1 MNNNDF
7 EKELDGRFDGL
18 IEYHRAV
25 AGKRRLMIGCKQ
37 LHENFSKASSDE
49 EEKQILK
56 DFVEQLKKLATDVEV
71 VLPHQYTDTDD
82 IIRGHRMTPTE
93 SRLFEF
99 PDPIPYDPKG
109 FNSGVIYP
117 LKITPLK
124 IRDMSCIMKKET
136 TNNQSDS
143 KE

>member
-1 MNNNDF
+1 MNNDF
-7 EKELDGRFDGL
+7 EKELDGPFDGL

-25 AGKRRLMIGCKQ
+25 AGKKRLMISCKQ
-37 LHENFSKASSDE
+37 LRENFNKASSDE

-56 DFVEQLKKLATDVEV
+56 EFVEQLKKLNVDELV
-71 VLPHQYTDTDD
+71 VLPQYTDNDG

-99 PDPIPYDPKG
+99 PDPISYDPKG
-109 FNSGVIYP
+109 FNPGVIYP
-117 LKITPLK
+117 LKMIPLK
-124 IRDMSCIMKKET
+124 IRDMVCIMENEA

-143 KE
+143 EE

>member
-1 MNNNDF
+1 MNDF
-7 EKELDGRFDGL
+7 EKELDGSFDGL
-18 IEYHRAV
+18 IEYHRAI

-37 LHENFSKASSDE
+37 LHEKISKASSDE

-56 DFVEQLKKLATDVEV
+56 EFAEQLKKLATDVDV

-82 IIRGHRMTPTE
+82 VIRGHRMTPAE
-93 SRLFEF
+93 SRLFESF
-99 PDPIPYDPKG
+99 DPIPYDPKG
-109 FNSGVIYP
+109 FESGVIAP

>member
-7 EKELDGRFDGL
+7 EKELDGSFDGL
-18 IEYHRAV
+18 IEYHRAI
-25 AGKRRLMIGCKQ
+25 AGKRRLMLGCKQ
-37 LHENFSKASSDE
+37 LHEKISKASSDE

-56 DFVEQLKKLATDVEV
+56 DFVEQLKKLATDVDV
-71 VLPHQYTDTDD
+71 VLPHQYTDDV
-82 IIRGHRMTPTE
+82 IRGHRMTPAE

-109 FNSGVIYP
+109 FDPVVGAP

>member
-1 MNNNDF
+1 MNNDF

-56 DFVEQLKKLATDVEV
+56 DFVEQLKKLATDVDV
-71 VLPHQYTDTDD
+71 VLPHQYTDDV
-82 IIRGHRMTPTE
+82 IRGHRMTPTE

-99 PDPIPYDPKG
+99 PDPIPYVPKG
-109 FNSGVIYP
+109 FESGVIAP

>member
-1 MNNNDF
+1 MNNDF

-18 IEYHRAV
+18 IEYHRSV
-25 AGKRRLMIGCKQ
+25 AGKRRLIGCKQ
-37 LHENFSKASSDE
+37 LHEKFSKASSDE

-99 PDPIPYDPKG
+99 PDPIHYAPKG
-109 FNSGVIYP
+109 FNPGVIYP